1 MESSGSQSH
10 LLHGLSETEMRYAQ
24 IEKEALALVYACEK
38 FSDYVLGKPIL
49 LETDHKPLVPLLGN
63 KSLDTLSPRVLRF
76 RIHLMRFQYSISHV
90 PGKTLYM
97 ADTLSRAPLHVSA
110 TDDITSDT
118 ERFVQS
124 IISALPAT
132 KDNLDSYHIAQR
144 EDPICS
150 KLIKFCNSSWP
161 NRNMLK
167 GNLKKYWQF
176 RGNLTVN
183 DDILLFGSRIVVP
196 EAKQMETLEKIH

>member
-1 MESSGSQSH
+1 
-10 LLHGLSETEMRYAQ
+10 
-24 IEKEALALVYACEK
+24 
-38 FSDYVLGKPIL
+38 
-49 LETDHKPLVPLLGN
+49 
-63 KSLDTLSPRVLRF
+63 
-76 RIHLMRFQYSISHV
+76 
-90 PGKTLYM
+90 M

-110 TDDITSDT
+110 ANDITSDT
-118 ERFVQS
+118 EIFVQS

-132 KDNLDSYHIAQR
+132 KDNLDSYRIAQR

-150 KLIKFCNSSWP
+150 NLIKFCNSSWP

-176 RGNLTVN
+176 HANLTVN

-196 EAKQMETLEKIH
+196 EAKQMETLEKILQGHQGFQKCRSRIATARSH